1 MRYVFTVF
9 LLLSLPLTVS
19 AQGCKEL
26 IEKLPSHSGDSN
38 VFAQQVENYKK
49 ACKERPSSEDP
60 GKLKECIDAGLRSL
74 GVAGNYVAAE
84 EMAVRE
90 CNNGNDQVSKNW
102 LGMVIKNNNASEE
115 ERAIAD
121 KVINGQGQ

>member
-1 MRYVFTVF
+1 MRYVFTVC
-9 LLLSLPLTVS
+9 LLLWLPLALN
-19 AQGCKEL
+19 AQGCKEIL
-26 IEKLPSHSGDSN
+26 DKLPRHSGDSN
-38 VFAQQVENYKK
+38 VFAKQVENYKK

-60 GKLKECIDAGLRSL
+60 EKLKDCIDAGMRSL

-90 CNNGNDQVSKNW
+90 CNNGNEQVSKNW

-115 ERAIAD
+115 ERAIANQ
-121 KVINGQGQ
+121 VINGPTQ